1 MGWITQ
7 KAIDAEY
14 RRMQEIRRMRATSQ
28 RRKKAYQE
36 WMDQHR
42 EGITGANLKEFK
54 AFMRK
59 REQELKEVGDGQEM
73 DSE

>member
-14 RRMQEIRRMRATSQ
+14 RRMQEIRRIRATAQ
-28 RRKKAYQE
+28 RRKRAYQE
-36 WMDQHR
+36 WMDQYP

>member
-14 RRMQEIRRMRATSQ
+14 RRMQEIRRIRATAQ
-28 RRKKAYQE
+28 RRKRAYQE
-36 WMDQHR
+36 WMDQYP

-59 REQELKEVGDGQEM
+59 REQELKENDDG
-73 DSE
+73 